1 MAKSRIAGAFMLAA
15 AATPASA
22 FQGPVDAPVNAEEAV
37 ANQKESLR
45 RTMGLG
51 CHREEGEIVVC
62 APLNR
67 GSIPFPEEE
76 GKRRRLVSGEVNS
89 AGPISNLGSCCGGN
103 HGAGIDLLAVG
114 SALKKGLEKIF

>member
-1 MAKSRIAGAFMLAA
+1 
-15 AATPASA
+15 
-22 FQGPVDAPVNAEEAV
+22 VDAPVDAEQAV
-37 ANQKESLR
+37 AKQKEGLR

-76 GKRRRLVSGEVNS
+76 GKRRRLVAGEVNP
-89 AGPISNLGSCCGGN
+89 AGPISDLGSCCGGN